1 MWRKQKKLSALMK
14 VVDLSLSYIN
24 YHQFDDT
31 TFGLFIEI
39 ILNVFGN

>member
-1 MWRKQKKLSALMK
+1 MPRKQKKLSALMK

-31 TFGLFIEI
+31 TFGHFIEI